1 MPDFPVQIPD
11 QSLTTVFETCGFTDI
26 PRGQAFISKV
36 LLPQG
41 STSVTATMTPYT
53 WSYSSSGVEE
63 TAGTPQ
69 SLTVKP
75 AGGSQY
81 QASLPPFKDPEAC
94 LVEWD
99 WLDEDGN
106 ECLFQEGYSARYFM
120 PSYQKLTPALKDMCQ
135 TVLNSWCMLADNAY
149 GNSKP
154 NLAENL
160 QIKFSLE
167 TVAEAMKRAFMSFQ
181 VPISV
186 GSNNLS
192 GFPLNKWGGLLY
204 KATLRELTE
213 DVLRGYSET
222 PVMTGGNNI
231 PDIDRSRYYDR
242 WRDEFDR
249 LDHDYQDLLKHY
261 RNYYKNFNSGIA
273 LVGGG
278 MYGASGPLLSNQAW
292 NGLYNGQVVNAF
304 RPVTMNFNLQ

>member
-1 MPDFPVQIPD
+1 MTDFPVQIPD
-11 QSLTTVFETCGFTDI
+11 QSLTTVFETCDFIDI
-26 PRGQAFISKV
+26 PRGQSFLSKV

-41 STSVTATMTPYT
+41 STSVGATLTPYS
-53 WSYSSSGVEE
+53 WSYSAEGVEE
-63 TAGTPQ
+63 TSGSPQ
-69 SLTVKP
+69 TLTVKP
-75 AGGSQY
+75 MGSNRY
-81 QASLPPFKDPEAC
+81 QASIPPSKDPSAC
-94 LVEWD
+94 LVD
-99 WLDEDGN
+99 WTWEDEDGN
-106 ECLFQEGYSARYFM
+106 ECNFEEGYSARYFM
-120 PSYQKLTPALKDMCQ
+120 PTYQRLTPADKDLCQ
-135 TVLNSWCMLADNAY
+135 TVLNSWCMLSDNAY
-149 GNSKP
+149 GNSRP

-167 TVAEAMKRAFMSFQ
+167 TVAQAMERAFMSFQ
-181 VPISV
+181 IPISV
-186 GSNNLS
+186 GSNTLA

-222 PVMTGGNNI
+222 PVMTGGNTTPI
-231 PDIDRSRYYDR
+231 IDRDRYYDR

-261 RNYYKNFNSGIA
+261 RNYYKNFNSGAA

-278 MYGASGPLLSNQAW
+278 MYGAAGPLLSNQAW
-292 NGLYNGQVVNAF
+292 NGLYNGQVVNSF

>member
-1 MPDFPVQIPD
+1 MTDFPVQIPD
-11 QSLTTVFETCGFTDI
+11 QSLTTVFETCDFIDI
-26 PRGQAFISKV
+26 PRGQSFLSKV

-41 STSVTATMTPYT
+41 STSVGATLTPYS
-53 WSYSSSGVEE
+53 WSYSADGVEE
-63 TAGTPQ
+63 TSGSPQ
-69 SLTVKP
+69 TLTVKP
-75 AGGSQY
+75 MGSNQY
-81 QASLPPFKDPEAC
+81 QALIPPSKDPSAC
-94 LVEWD
+94 LVD
-99 WLDEDGN
+99 WTWVDDDGN
-106 ECLFQEGYSARYFM
+106 ECNFEEGYSARYFM
-120 PSYQKLTPALKDMCQ
+120 PTYQRLTPADKDLCQ
-135 TVLNSWCMLADNAY
+135 TVLNSWCMLSDNAY
-149 GNSKP
+149 GNSRP

-167 TVAEAMKRAFMSFQ
+167 TVAQAMERAFISFQ
-181 VPISV
+181 IPISV
-186 GSNNLS
+186 GSNTLA

-222 PVMTGGNNI
+222 PVMTGGNTTPI
-231 PDIDRSRYYDR
+231 IDRDRYYDR

-261 RNYYKNFNSGIA
+261 RNYYKNFNSGAA

-278 MYGASGPLLSNQAW
+278 MYGAAGPLLSNQAW
-292 NGLYNGQVVNAF
+292 NGLYNGQVVNSF

>member
-1 MPDFPVQIPD
+1 MTDFPVQIPD
-11 QSLTTVFETCGFTDI
+11 QSLTTVFETCDFIDI
-26 PRGQAFISKV
+26 PRGQSFLSKV

-41 STSVTATMTPYT
+41 ATSVGATLTPYS
-53 WSYSSSGVEE
+53 WSYSADGVEE
-63 TAGTPQ
+63 TSGTPQ
-69 SLTVKP
+69 TLTVKP
-75 AGGSQY
+75 MGSNQY
-81 QASLPPFKDPEAC
+81 QASIPPSKDPSAC
-94 LVEWD
+94 LVD
-99 WLDEDGN
+99 WTWVDDDGN
-106 ECLFQEGYSARYFM
+106 ECNFEEGYSARYFM
-120 PSYQKLTPALKDMCQ
+120 PTYQRLTPADKDLCQ
-135 TVLNSWCMLADNAY
+135 TVLNSWCMLSDNAY
-149 GNSKP
+149 GNSRP

-167 TVAEAMKRAFMSFQ
+167 TVAQAMERAFMSFQ
-181 VPISV
+181 IPISV
-186 GSNNLS
+186 GSNTLS

-222 PVMTGGNNI
+222 PVMTGGNTTPI
-231 PDIDRSRYYDR
+231 IDRDRYYDR

-261 RNYYKNFNSGIA
+261 RNYYKNFNSGAA

-278 MYGASGPLLSNQAW
+278 MYGAAGPLLSNQAW
-292 NGLYNGQVVNAF
+292 NGLYNGQVVNSF